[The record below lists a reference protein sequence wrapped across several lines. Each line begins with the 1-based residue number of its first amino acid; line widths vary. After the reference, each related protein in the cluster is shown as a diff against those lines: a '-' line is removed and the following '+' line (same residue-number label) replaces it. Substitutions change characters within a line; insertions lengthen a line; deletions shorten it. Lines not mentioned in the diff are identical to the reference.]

1 MKQKLLEMV
10 QFTLLFCFILMF
22 HTDEFIFVWSFKN
35 GTKTSPRVPKLG
47 YFDGRV
53 PKLSSRVTLAT
64 SGAGVV
70 CHISLFVREESNNI
84 SLVFVEESINIV

>member
-1 MKQKLLEMV
+1 MKQKLVEMV
-10 QFTLLFCFILMF
+10 QVTVLR
-22 HTDEFIFVWSFKN
+22 HTDEFIFDRIGFKN
-35 GTKTSPRVPKLG
+35 GNGRQNSSSGAKTG

-70 CHISLFVREESNNI
+70 CHMYIIYSTSRLSNI
-84 SLVFVEESINIV
+84 